1 MKYLRINPDN
11 GNYAVSGLNRN
22 FFDLFED
29 FFEDK
34 LAPVAGSQKEWMPRV
49 DIYEKDGNYVV
60 KADMPGVEE
69 KDLNVEIKDN
79 ILTLS
84 GKKEEEKESQ
94 DKNYHRVERTSGSF
108 TRTFSIPEGVEA
120 DQIKAE
126 YKKGVLTVTLPKSKK
141 AEPKK
146 IEVKAG

>member
-1 MKYLRINPDN
+1 MKIVSYNP
-11 GNYAVSGLNRN
+11 GLVPFNRN
-22 FFDLFED
+22 FLDLFED
-29 FFEDK
+29 LFDDS
-34 LAPVAGSQKEWMPRV
+34 LTSAVTGKEWTPRV

-60 KADMPGVEE
+60 KADMPGMEE

-84 GKKEEEKESQ
+84 GSKEEEKETK

-108 TRTFSIPEGVEA
+108 TRTFHIPEGVEA
-120 DQIKAE
+120 DQVRAE
-126 YKKGVLTVTLPKSKK
+126 YNKGVLTVTLPKSKK

-146 IEVKAG
+146 IEVKAS